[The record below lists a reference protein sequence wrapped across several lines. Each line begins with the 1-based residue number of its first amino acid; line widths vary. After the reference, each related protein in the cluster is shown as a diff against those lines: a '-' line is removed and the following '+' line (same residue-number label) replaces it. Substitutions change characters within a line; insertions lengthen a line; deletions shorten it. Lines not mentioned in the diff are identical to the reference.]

1 MEAMAKLEAEGKIL
15 AGGVAAGKRA
25 GCFIADVSSNDEL
38 NALLQGL
45 PFWGLLKWDITP
57 LQNFGD
63 RAAQD
68 RQRAEAMKSSL

>member
-57 LQNFGD
+57 LQNFGY